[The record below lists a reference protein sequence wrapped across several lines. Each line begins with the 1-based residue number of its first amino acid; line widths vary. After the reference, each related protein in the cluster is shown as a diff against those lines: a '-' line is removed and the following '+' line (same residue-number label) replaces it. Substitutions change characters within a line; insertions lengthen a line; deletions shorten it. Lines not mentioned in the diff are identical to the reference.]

1 MSGSASRVAG
11 GLEADLRVTWHE
23 RTPPLRYQHCD
34 SYEPLLILA
43 RTGTSADGAGH
54 DAPHRGGQGDAARRS
69 RHGWDLLHAGDARNV
84 PVADVLVERRSS
96 IEHVTVHNAHPHT
109 HSCTDTDTH
118 THSDT
123 YERRVTSNE

>member
-23 RTPPLRYQHCD
+23 RTPPLRYQHWD
-34 SYEPLLILA
+34 SYEPLLILD
-43 RTGTSADGAGH
+43 RTGTRADGAGRH
-54 DAPHRGGQGDAARRS
+54 AHHRGRQRDAARRS
-69 RHGWDLLHAGDARNV
+69 RHGWDLLHVGDARNV
-84 PVADVLVERRSS
+84 PVADALVERRCS

>member
-23 RTPPLRYQHCD
+23 RTPPLRYQHWT
-34 SYEPLLILA
+34 SYEPLLILD

-54 DAPHRGGQGDAARRS
+54 DAPHRGGQGDAARRGG
-69 RHGWDLLHAGDARNV
+69 HGWDLLHVLYARNV
-84 PVADVLVERRSS
+84 PVPDVLVKRRSP
-96 IEHVTVHNAHPHT
+96 IEHVTVHDAHPHT

>member
-43 RTGTSADGAGH
+43 RTGTSA
-54 DAPHRGGQGDAARRS
+54 QM
-69 RHGWDLLHAGDARNV
+69 
-84 PVADVLVERRSS
+84 VLVMTL
-96 IEHVTVHNAHPHT
+96 ITGVVIGMLLNVVGI
-109 HSCTDTDTH
+109 DG
-118 THSDT
+118 T
-123 YERRVTSNE
+123 YLM